1 MESVPSIAAQIIVT
15 IIPIV
20 GIAAGGTIIF
30 FYLLWDHKQKMI
42 MIEKG
47 IAQKTYDLE
56 SFSLLSGL
64 ILLGIGLSL
73 AIFFYIKEGITY
85 SILGG
90 LFPLSIG
97 ISLIA
102 FFLIKTIADRINKD
116 G

>member
-1 MESVPSIAAQIIVT
+1 MESVPSVAAQIIVT
-15 IIPIV
+15 IIPII
-20 GIAAGGTIIF
+20 GIVAGSTIIF
-30 FYLLWDHKQKMI
+30 FYLLWNYKQKML

-47 IAQKTYDLE
+47 IVQRTFDLE

-73 AIFFYIKEGITY
+73 SLFFYLKEGLSY

-97 ISLIA
+97 FSLAI
-102 FFLIKTIADRINKD
+102 FFIIKKITNKNIKD